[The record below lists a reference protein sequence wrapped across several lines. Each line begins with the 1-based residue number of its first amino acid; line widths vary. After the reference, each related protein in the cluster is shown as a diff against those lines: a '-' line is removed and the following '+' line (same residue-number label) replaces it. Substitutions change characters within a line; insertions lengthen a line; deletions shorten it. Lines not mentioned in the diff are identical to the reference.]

1 MKAAKTGGFCF
12 ERIDEMDKDELRRII
27 KDDYNLPEGKTE
39 HGAIQDIIGIL
50 GSTDA
55 ELRDTLGY
63 GVLNQWL
70 LKKNFLN
77 NEQLEMLLE
86 KGLSEDMLFYKIGE
100 SGTDSV
106 FLRSFSSLLIA
117 LILLRDNRN
126 KFLNREKYEQMLER
140 ICSYCDLEKD
150 HRGYV
155 EGKGWAH
162 APAHIADVIDEC
174 VKNTYSELNECA
186 MLWNALLSLT
196 ENASEVF
203 EAEEDERI
211 SLAAAAMIE
220 LRKVPLHVF
229 IKWLNKKE
237 ELIGRDIPSMKS
249 RINFKHLI
257 RSLYFRLS
265 EKGLL
270 GDMEKEFL
278 SLEKKFNP
286 FHKY

>member
-1 MKAAKTGGFCF
+1 MEK
-12 ERIDEMDKDELRRII
+12 EELRRITN
-27 KDDYNLPEGKTE
+27 DDYNLPEGKTE
-39 HGAIQDIIGIL
+39 YGAIQDIIGIL

-55 ELRDTLGY
+55 ELRDNLGY
-63 GVLNQWL
+63 SVLSQWL

-77 NEQLEMLLE
+77 NEQLETLLD
-86 KGLSEDMLFYKIGE
+86 KALSEDMLFYKIGE

-117 LILLRDNRN
+117 LILIRDNRN
-126 KFLNREKYEQMLER
+126 KFLSREKNEQMIER

-150 HRGYV
+150 YRGYI

-174 VKNTYSELNECA
+174 MKNSYTALDECA
-186 MLWNALLSLT
+186 KLWKALLSVT
-196 ENASEVF
+196 EDASEVF
-203 EAEEDERI
+203 NTEEDERI
-211 SLAAAAMIE
+211 SLAAVTMIE
-220 LRKVPLHVF
+220 LKKVPLPVF
-229 IKWLNKKE
+229 IEWLDKKE
-237 ELIGRDIPSMKS
+237 ELIGRDITSMKR

-257 RSLYFRLS
+257 RCLYFRLS
-265 EKGLL
+265 KKELL
-270 GDMEKEFL
+270 GEMKKEFL